1 MNTEEL
7 FLDANDLPKPL
18 SKDELSELFDKIKLG
33 DEEAKNKVIEH
44 NIRLV
49 LYEVTKKFRTVNYDK
64 KDLISIGNVGLI
76 KAVLTFDK
84 SRNMEFATYT
94 VKCIDNEILQ
104 FLRKLKKLQNI
115 DSLDRT
121 ISKASYKEGY
131 VTTLGDITPSKNDMI
146 EEFDRKESYQI
157 IREIINNLPAQDRE
171 IIMLY
176 FGFYNNK
183 LYTQAEIA
191 ERTSL
196 AQSWVSRLIK
206 KIVKKMELQL
216 KQDYNY
222 SGIPDNVLSKSK
234 IKVMIMTKNKMNIK

>member
-1 MNTEEL
+1 M
-7 FLDANDLPKPL
+7 
-18 SKDELSELFDKIKLG
+18 I
-33 DEEAKNKVIEH
+33 
-44 NIRLV
+44 
-49 LYEVTKKFRTVNYDK
+49 LYKAAKKFRTVNYDK

-84 SRNMEFATYT
+84 SRNMEFASYAA
-94 VKCIDNEILQ
+94 KCIDNGILQ

-121 ISKASYKEGY
+121 ISKSGYKEGY

-146 EEFDRKESYQI
+146 EEYDRKECYQI
-157 IREIINNLPAQDRE
+157 IREIVSNLPSQDRV

-176 FGFYNNK
+176 FGFYNDK
-183 LYTQAEIA
+183 FYTQAEIA
-191 ERTSL
+191 MITSL
-196 AQSWVSRLIK
+196 SQSWVSRLIK

>member
-84 SRNMEFATYT
+84 SRNMEFATYA

-104 FLRKLKKLQNI
+104 FLRKLKNFKILTVLIEQLAKL
-115 DSLDRT
+115 
-121 ISKASYKEGY
+121 
-131 VTTLGDITPSKNDMI
+131 V
-146 EEFDRKESYQI
+146 
-157 IREIINNLPAQDRE
+157 
-171 IIMLY
+171 
-176 FGFYNNK
+176 
-183 LYTQAEIA
+183 
-191 ERTSL
+191 
-196 AQSWVSRLIK
+196 IK
-206 KIVKKMELQL
+206 K
-216 KQDYNY
+216 
-222 SGIPDNVLSKSK
+222 
-234 IKVMIMTKNKMNIK
+234 VMLLHLEI

>member
-18 SKDELSELFDKIKLG
+18 SKEELSELFDKIKLG
-33 DEEAKNKVIEH
+33 DEEAKNKVVEH

-49 LYEVTKKFRTVNYDK
+49 LYEVTKRFKSVNYDK

-84 SRNMEFATYT
+84 SRNMEFATYA
-94 VKCIDNEILQ
+94 VRCIDNEILP
-104 FLRKLKKLQNI
+104 FLRKLKKHQNI

-121 ISKASYKEGY
+121 ISKAGYKESY
-131 VTTLGDITPSKNDMI
+131 VTTLGELISNKNDMV

-157 IREIINNLPAQDRE
+157 IREIISNLPAQEKE

-196 AQSWVSRLIK
+196 AQSWISRSIK
-206 KIVKKMELQL
+206 RIVKKIELQL
-216 KQDYNY
+216 KQDYDY
-222 SGIPDNVLSKSK
+222 SGIPNNVLSKNK
-234 IKVMIMTKNKMNIK
+234 IKVMTKK

>member
-84 SRNMEFATYT
+84 SRNMEFATYA

-131 VTTLGDITPSKNDMI
+131 VTTILEKTPSKNDQI
-146 EEFDRKESYQI
+146 EE
-157 IREIINNLPAQDRE
+157 
-171 IIMLY
+171 
-176 FGFYNNK
+176 
-183 LYTQAEIA
+183 
-191 ERTSL
+191 
-196 AQSWVSRLIK
+196 
-206 KIVKKMELQL
+206 
-216 KQDYNY
+216 
-222 SGIPDNVLSKSK
+222 
-234 IKVMIMTKNKMNIK
+234 

>member
-18 SKDELSELFDKIKLG
+18 SKEELSELFDKIKLG
-33 DEEAKNKVIEH
+33 DEEAKNKVVEH

-49 LYEVTKKFRTVNYDK
+49 LYEVTKRFKSVNYDK

-84 SRNMEFATYT
+84 SRNMEFATYA
-94 VKCIDNEILQ
+94 VRCIDNEILQ
-104 FLRKLKKLQNI
+104 FLRKLKKHQNI

-121 ISKASYKEGY
+121 ISKAGYKESY
-131 VTTLGDITPSKNDMI
+131 VTTLGELISNKNDMV

-157 IREIINNLPAQDRE
+157 IREIISNLPAQEKE

-196 AQSWVSRLIK
+196 AQSWISRSIK
-206 KIVKKMELQL
+206 RIVKKIELQL
-216 KQDYNY
+216 KQDYDY
-222 SGIPDNVLSKSK
+222 SGIPNNVLSKNK
-234 IKVMIMTKNKMNIK
+234 IKVMTKK

>member
-18 SKDELSELFDKIKLG
+18 SKEELSELFDKIKLG
-33 DEEAKNKVIEH
+33 DEEAKNKVVEH

-49 LYEVTKKFRTVNYDK
+49 LYEVTKRFKSVNYDK

-84 SRNMEFATYT
+84 SRNMEFATYA
-94 VKCIDNEILQ
+94 VRCIDNEILQ
-104 FLRKLKKLQNI
+104 FLRKLKKHQNI

-121 ISKASYKEGY
+121 ISKAGYKESY
-131 VTTLGDITPSKNDMI
+131 VTTLGELIPNKNDMV

-157 IREIINNLPAQDRE
+157 IREIISNLPAQEKE

-196 AQSWVSRLIK
+196 AQSWISRSIK
-206 KIVKKMELQL
+206 RIVKKIELQL
-216 KQDYNY
+216 KQDYDY
-222 SGIPDNVLSKSK
+222 SGIPNNVLSKNK
-234 IKVMIMTKNKMNIK
+234 IKVMTKK

>member
-84 SRNMEFATYT
+84 SRNMEFATYA

-104 FLRKLKKLQNI
+104 F
-115 DSLDRT
+115 
-121 ISKASYKEGY
+121 
-131 VTTLGDITPSKNDMI
+131 
-146 EEFDRKESYQI
+146 
-157 IREIINNLPAQDRE
+157 
-171 IIMLY
+171 
-176 FGFYNNK
+176 
-183 LYTQAEIA
+183 
-191 ERTSL
+191 
-196 AQSWVSRLIK
+196 
-206 KIVKKMELQL
+206 
-216 KQDYNY
+216 
-222 SGIPDNVLSKSK
+222 
-234 IKVMIMTKNKMNIK
+234 